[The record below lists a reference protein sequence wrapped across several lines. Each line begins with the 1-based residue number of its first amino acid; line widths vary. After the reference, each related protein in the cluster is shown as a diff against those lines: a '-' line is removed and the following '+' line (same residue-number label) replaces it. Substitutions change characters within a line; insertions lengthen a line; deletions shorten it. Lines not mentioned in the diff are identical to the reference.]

1 MVSTANNNGEIMEM
15 DMDRFDAEPYQSS
28 DFDELDSFDS
38 SLDSYLAHHAGET
51 TAVLDDDN
59 AGSDEHEADFGLY
72 NIDVSEIVEEIWLDS
87 APPMHFSIEVG
98 YF

>member
-1 MVSTANNNGEIMEM
+1 MEM

-28 DFDELDSFDS
+28 DFDELDS
-38 SLDSYLAHHAGET
+38 LDSYLDHHAGEQNEMT
-51 TAVLDDDN
+51 PLLDDDN
-59 AGSDEHEADFGLY
+59 ADPDEHDADFGLY

-87 APPMHFSIEVG
+87 APPMHFSIEAG